1 MTDRKSRVAYQ
12 RQIVSFP
19 VTCYLAYFRVTYH
32 WSLQMTSKGH
42 FSTGAVKMW
51 GCKSRTN

>member
-1 MTDRKSRVAYQ
+1 
-12 RQIVSFP
+12 
-19 VTCYLAYFRVTYH
+19 
-32 WSLQMTSKGH
+32 MTSKGH